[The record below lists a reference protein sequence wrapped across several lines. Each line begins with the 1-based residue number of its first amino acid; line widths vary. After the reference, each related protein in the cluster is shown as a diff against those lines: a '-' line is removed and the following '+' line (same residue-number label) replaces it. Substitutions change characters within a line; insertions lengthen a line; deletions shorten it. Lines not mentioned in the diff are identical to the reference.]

1 VDLQANANNSAGGG
15 DGPPRDDAP
24 LPLAYGSDT
33 LRLMVRDPTWAHA
46 YWDMS
51 IDRFNDAVGRGGGGG
66 GRAFLRLIGVPT
78 GYVLGEQ
85 AVWVAHGSHDFALPE
100 ADRSYMVEL
109 AVIRDYRWVVF
120 ARSNVIHAPP
130 TTPRVPI
137 GPAFVAGAQ
146 QPREAVTENLELRP
160 TGDRDQLVS
169 PDVRASPPADRAAV
183 GRTLLG
189 APASIG
195 SEVRPRVDSEGRAAQ
210 RGSEARLVRRE
221 GMYVRASRC
230 DADGEL
236 PAERSGG
243 AD

>member
-15 DGPPRDDAP
+15 DGPPPDDAP

-33 LRLMVRDPTWAHA
+33 LRLMVRDPTRAHA

-51 IDRFNDAVGRGGGGG
+51 IDRFKDAVGRGGG

-130 TTPRVPI
+130 MTSRVPM
-137 GPAFVAGAQ
+137 GPAFVGGAQ

-160 TGDRDQLVS
+160 TSDRDQVVS
-169 PDVRASPPADRAAV
+169 PDVRASQPAERAAV

-195 SEVRPRVDSEGRAAQ
+195 SEVRPRVDSEVRVAQ

-243 AD
+243 TD